1 MNKCE
6 TETFTHGFTSCL
18 QLLLTMMMIYH
29 PSYLITYQL
38 VKNWTDLLWL
48 VCIQDQS
55 LTLTGCGVEFC
66 LSHSPA
72 PFNIMHSKT
81 HLLAYI
87 ACRTSVKQWQVSER
101 MLIYIPVKE
110 TVGSVKMVLAE
121 SFKLTGLMSL
131 AEHSHHNCGQAY
143 NSFIEL
149 AGKNYISFISQVRL
163 STVEEDPNAPLT
175 RDKDVNS
182 MQTERI

>member
-131 AEHSHHNCGQAY
+131 AEHTIIIIVIIIVARHTIVSLSKPGKIIFLLFQGQTVHCRRR
-143 NSFIEL
+143 
-149 AGKNYISFISQVRL
+149 SQCTIDWR
-163 STVEEDPNAPLT
+163 
-175 RDKDVNS
+175 
-182 MQTERI
+182 